1 MTFGEKLKYL
11 RKQKGVTQ
19 TKLAELTGIHQV
31 SIAKYEKDKMVP
43 QPEQL
48 EKITEA
54 LNVSRNIFVDDGS
67 FKLETRGD
75 LMGLLIALCK
85 SGVLII
91 SGKRDRNSLL
101 IPRTVVFEFNSIISK
116 FFTADIQNKIQFA
129 PDEPLLL
136 DFLKWEKQYRNY
148 EKMFKKFSTSS
159 NKAEFAALD
168 ELHNLIEMSE
178 IELQFSYMPLR

>member
-19 TKLAELTGIHQV
+19 TELAELTGIHQV

-91 SGKRDRNSLL
+91 SGKRDRKSAL
-101 IPRTVVFEFNSIISK
+101 IPGTVTFEFGPIISK
-116 FFTADIQNKIQFA
+116 FFTEDVQNKIQFA

-136 DFLKWEKQYRNY
+136 DFLKWEKQYHNY
-148 EKMFKKFSTSS
+148 EKMFKRYSGSS
-159 NKAEFAALD
+159 NAAEVAALE
-168 ELHNLIEMSE
+168 ELHDLIEMIE
-178 IELQFSYMPLR
+178 IELQCSSMLL

>member
-19 TKLAELTGIHQV
+19 TELAELTGIHQV

-48 EKITEA
+48 EKITQA
-54 LNVSRNIFVDDGS
+54 LNVSRNIFVDDSS
-67 FKLETRGD
+67 FKLETKGN

-85 SGVLII
+85 SGVLIAK
-91 SGKRDRNSLL
+91 GKRDRNSML
-101 IPRTVVFEFNSIISK
+101 IPRTVVFEFSPLISK
-116 FFTADIQNKIQFA
+116 FFTEDVQNKIQFA

-136 DFLKWEKQYRNY
+136 DFLKWEKQCRNY
-148 EKMFKKFSTSS
+148 EKMYKKYSGSS
-159 NKAEFAALD
+159 NAAEVAALE
-168 ELHNLIEMSE
+168 ELHDLIEMIE
-178 IELQFSYMPLR
+178 IELQCSSMLL